1 MKRKTLVRI
10 LAAAL
15 SLSMVLGMSACGGP
29 GTQGGQSAPPATET
43 TSPTEQPAAT
53 EIVLNLDGE
62 PSSLTPF
69 LMGGGKSGNLMYNA
83 CYASLWRVEYDDTLS
98 ADLAESYEIDEENLV
113 IIAHLRDGLKFA
125 DGSPLTAED
134 VVCSIQTSAADSG
147 SNTSTIDL
155 ERTLAIDDTTVQ
167 IGLKTLSYSTM
178 VDLSCIGIISKE
190 WTENGTNAEKKAA
203 DILCS
208 GPYYIEN
215 WSTGNDLVFIKN
227 PYYWNADN
235 VKYDKITAK
244 CIADETTRFL
254 DYQNGG
260 VDLCILTKSENIDTM
275 ENGLAP
281 GAIEIVPMQSVQ
293 GLAFDTE
300 NIDTFVNENLRLAI
314 AHAIDVESLVSA
326 YCGTGYTLARS
337 VFPSTSPYFVD
348 SALEYD
354 PELAKEYLQKFY
366 EETGASEV
374 SIKLTAKSGDIAAT
388 LTEAIQYQLDE
399 VLGIQVEVAVMDSAT
414 YFDAQAKGEQYAS
427 IVPLARGYY
436 DPAKYM
442 NAWLPNSSNSIMHMN
457 NEELDALLD
466 ETVNN
471 VALSQEERAAK
482 LMELQEKLAE
492 TGKFIPMF
500 EEFIAFALNGAVTT
514 VDGCV
519 SGDGRLLQTMWLTE
533 APAALA
539 EG

>member
-500 EEFIAFALNGAVTT
+500 V
-514 VDGCV
+514 
-519 SGDGRLLQTMWLTE
+519 
-533 APAALA
+533 
-539 EG
+539 

>member
-354 PELAKEYLQKFY
+354 PELAKEYLQEFY

>member
-300 NIDTFVNENLRLAI
+300 NIDTFANENLRLAI

-366 EETGASEV
+366 EETGVSEV